1 MRCESAERSNS
12 PALGN
17 LFAGWVNELLDEEE
31 LEDVSVTLAPTE
43 DGVQIGLTLPSDSAI
58 EDKQRLI
65 ARLRPDLRRP
75 RRRRPP

>member
-1 MRCESAERSNS
+1 M
-12 PALGN
+12 
-17 LFAGWVNELLDEEE
+17 NELLDEEE

-65 ARLRPDLRRP
+65 ARLRDLRRL